1 MERNVAR
8 YEKLPSG
15 ILCPPDL
22 SVFRLFAAHPSPSRE
37 ASSSRLLVRGR
48 VLRTPPPQYDSAC
61 AHFIHVAHEQ
71 RSGESIFSP
80 LFVSVTSCR
89 TRCVYARSMTDQRS
103 ANARSD
109 RSRVVVPSFDA
120 TRSKSRELS
129 ACTIHA
135 RRILRMLRKRRY
147 IVKGMLQLGLQ
158 ICVLR
163 PLRRLRN
170 VFRELCI
177 FGSRGDF
184 QSKILS
190 VDRVSSENRR
200 DCCDKE
206 AAPFLGNSSG
216 TGLEGRNFL
225 CFLNDKNKSMKYIWR
240 KVWLMEVV

>member
-1 MERNVAR
+1 
-8 YEKLPSG
+8 
-15 ILCPPDL
+15 
-22 SVFRLFAAHPSPSRE
+22 
-37 ASSSRLLVRGR
+37 
-48 VLRTPPPQYDSAC
+48 
-61 AHFIHVAHEQ
+61 
-71 RSGESIFSP
+71 
-80 LFVSVTSCR
+80 
-89 TRCVYARSMTDQRS
+89 
-103 ANARSD
+103 
-109 RSRVVVPSFDA
+109 
-120 TRSKSRELS
+120 
-129 ACTIHA
+129 
-135 RRILRMLRKRRY
+135 MLRKRRY

-190 VDRVSSENRR
+190 IDRVSSENRR

-225 CFLNDKNKSMKYIWR
+225 CFLNGKNKSMKYIWR